1 MGTAIE
7 STAVSIDPAIHSSI
21 AHASAAAT
29 ECLRR
34 AGVRPEQV
42 DLLINAGVYR
52 DSNMA
57 EPAMA
62 ALIQKNVGA
71 NLDYI
76 EDPNPCFSFDLM
88 NGACGVLNAVQVA
101 GAFLTAGTAE
111 YALVVSCDTHPS
123 GQPAADF
130 PYASLGAAMLLRRT
144 VDDAVGFGRIHTAG
158 SHDPAGTA
166 VAGFMDVASSGT
178 NGRERI
184 SVRRDADHGP
194 RLVEF
199 AADEVR
205 RHAAEEGVDLAE
217 VLLVSSRPTP
227 TFGAEVAG
235 RLGIDPAAVVTV
247 DSVDGDPHSSALTLG
262 YHAVEGRLD
271 GYPMVLF
278 LAVGA
283 GPSVACSFYRPQP
296 A

>member
-1 MGTAIE
+1 MGTAIA
-7 STAVSIDPAIHSSI
+7 STAVSTDPAIGSSI
-21 AHASAAAT
+21 GHASTAAT
-29 ECLRR
+29 DCLRR
-34 AGVRPEQV
+34 AGVRPEHV

-71 NLDYI
+71 NLDYV

-101 GAFLTAGTAE
+101 GAFLTAGSAE
-111 YALVVSCDTHPS
+111 YALVVSGDTHPS
-123 GQPAADF
+123 GRPAADF
-130 PYASLGAAMLLRRT
+130 PYASVGAAMLLRRT
-144 VDDAVGFGRIHTAG
+144 VDAEVGFGRVHTAG
-158 SHDPAGTA
+158 SHDPAGPGVT
-166 VAGFMDVASSGT
+166 GFMDVASAGT

-184 SVRRDADHGP
+184 SVHRDADGGP

-199 AADEVR
+199 AVDQVR
-205 RHAAEEGVDLAE
+205 RHAAEEGVDLAD

-247 DSVDGDPHSSALTLG
+247 DSVEGDPHSSALTLG
-262 YHAVEGRLD
+262 YHEAAEQISQYR
-271 GYPMVLF
+271 MVLF

-283 GPSVACSFYRPQP
+283 GPSVACSFYRPEP

>member
-1 MGTAIE
+1 MGTAIA
-7 STAVSIDPAIHSSI
+7 STAVSTDPAIQSSI
-21 AHASAAAT
+21 GHASKAAT

-71 NLDYI
+71 NLDYV

-101 GAFLTAGTAE
+101 GAFLTAGSAE
-111 YALVVSCDTHPS
+111 YALVVSGDTHPS
-123 GQPAADF
+123 GRPAADF
-130 PYASLGAAMLLRRT
+130 PYASMGAAMLLRRT
-144 VDDAVGFGRIHTAG
+144 VDDAVGFGRVHTAG
-158 SHDPAGTA
+158 ANDPVGPAVTGYMDVGSAGTQ
-166 VAGFMDVASSGT
+166 
-178 NGRERI
+178 GREKI
-184 SVRRDADHGP
+184 SVHRDADHDR

-199 AADEVR
+199 AADEAR

-235 RLGIDPAAVVTV
+235 RLGVDPSAVVTV
-247 DSVDGDPHSSALTLG
+247 DSVDGDPHTSALTLG
-262 YHAVEGRLD
+262 YHEAAERLSQ
-271 GYPMVLF
+271 YPMVLF

>member
-1 MGTAIE
+1 MGTAIA
-7 STAVSIDPAIHSSI
+7 STAVSTDPAIHSSI
-21 AHASAAAT
+21 GHASTAAI

-62 ALIQKNVGA
+62 ALIQKNIGV
-71 NLDYI
+71 NLDYV

-101 GAFLTAGTAE
+101 GAFLTAGGAE
-111 YALVVSCDTHPS
+111 YALVVSGDTHPS
-123 GQPAADF
+123 GRPVADF
-130 PYASLGAAMLLRRT
+130 PYASVGAAMLLRRT
-144 VDDAVGFGRIHTAG
+144 VDDEAGFGRIHTAG
-158 SHDPAGTA
+158 AHDPAGPA
-166 VAGFMDVASSGT
+166 VTGYMDVGNSGT
-178 NGRERI
+178 QGRERI

-199 AADEVR
+199 AVAEVR
-205 RHAAEEGVDLAE
+205 RHASAEGVDLAD
-217 VLLVSSRPTP
+217 VLLVANRPTP
-227 TFGAEVAG
+227 AFGADVAG
-235 RLGIDPAAVVTV
+235 RLGIAPAAVVTV

-262 YHAVEGRLD
+262 YHTAADRLSE
-271 GYPMVLF
+271 YPMVLF

-283 GPSVACSFYRPQP
+283 GPSVACSFYRPEP